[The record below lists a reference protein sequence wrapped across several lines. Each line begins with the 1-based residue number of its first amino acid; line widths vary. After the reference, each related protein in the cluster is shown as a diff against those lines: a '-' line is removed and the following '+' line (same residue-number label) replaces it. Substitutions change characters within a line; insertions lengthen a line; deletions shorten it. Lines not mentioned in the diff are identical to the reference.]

1 MVVPP
6 PYTTE
11 EPDSSASSSS
21 GGGGGGGGP
30 VFRGGEACGQP
41 PLGGVDLDL
50 WEVLWNELERVSDPA
65 AVSDSLAENGV
76 FSLEDV
82 IETPNYRL
90 GR

>member
-1 MVVPP
+1 
-6 PYTTE
+6 
-11 EPDSSASSSS
+11 
-21 GGGGGGGGP
+21 
-30 VFRGGEACGQP
+30 
-41 PLGGVDLDL
+41 VDLDL